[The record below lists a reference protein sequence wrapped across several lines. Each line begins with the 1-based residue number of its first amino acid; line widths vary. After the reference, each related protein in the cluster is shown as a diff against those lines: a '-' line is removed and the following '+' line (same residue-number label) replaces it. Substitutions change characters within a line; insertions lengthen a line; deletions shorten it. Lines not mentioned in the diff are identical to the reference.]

1 MYKLYFKFGSMGS
14 SKTAQALMCKFN
26 YEQKGMKVLLIKP
39 VIDTRDIKDGK
50 AIVRSRIGLE
60 CECLT
65 FSKDD
70 NLVDLYES
78 TNGFRVI
85 IVDEC
90 QFCTKDQIEQLKS
103 LTEKVPVFCYGLKTN
118 FKTELFEGS
127 KRLLEIADSISEI
140 KSVCSCGAK
149 AILNARVVNGKVVYE
164 GEEVVVGGDE
174 TYVSMCYSCYK
185 KGKVN

>member
-1 MYKLYFKFGSMGS
+1 MFKLYFKFGSMGS

-39 VIDTRDIKDGK
+39 LIDKRDMKNGK

-60 CECLT
+60 SECVT

-70 NLVDLYES
+70 NLFELYQK
-78 TNGFRVI
+78 NKDFKVI

-90 QFCTKDQIEQLKS
+90 QFCTKTQIEQLKEI
-103 LTEKVPVFCYGLKTN
+103 TKYVPVFCYGLKTN
-118 FKTELFEGS
+118 FKTELFEAS

-140 KSVCSCGAK
+140 KSVCRCGLK
-149 AILNARVVNGKVVYE
+149 AIINARVVDDQIVYTGDEIVLGGEESYVSICYNCYLNGKI
-164 GEEVVVGGDE
+164 
-174 TYVSMCYSCYK
+174 
-185 KGKVN
+185 